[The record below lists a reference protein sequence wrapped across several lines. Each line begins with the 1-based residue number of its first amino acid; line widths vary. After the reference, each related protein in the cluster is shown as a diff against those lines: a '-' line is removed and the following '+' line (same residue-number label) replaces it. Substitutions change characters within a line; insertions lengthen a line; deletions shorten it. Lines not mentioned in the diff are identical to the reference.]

1 VESIIIGPIV
11 SGIIS
16 AVLAAVGCYIAVTN
30 RLNKLETM
38 IADLRADVERHNSIM
53 ERTYKAEQDI
63 TNIYHRV
70 DRIEGRCERHFGP
83 SQHEG

>member
-1 VESIIIGPIV
+1 MESLIGPIA
-11 SGIIS
+11 SGVIS
-16 AVLAAVGCYIAVTN
+16 AVLAAFGCYVAVTN
-30 RLNKLETM
+30 RLTKLETM
-38 IADLRADVERHNSIM
+38 IADLRADVERHNSIV

-83 SQHEG
+83 TQHE

>member
-1 VESIIIGPIV
+1 MEPFIGPIL
-11 SGIIS
+11 SGVIS
-16 AVLAAVGCYIAVTN
+16 AALAAVGCYVAMTN
-30 RLNKLETM
+30 RLTRLETM
-38 IADLRADVERHNSIM
+38 IADLRADVERHNAIV

-83 SQHEG
+83 SVHE

>member
-1 VESIIIGPIV
+1 
-11 SGIIS
+11 
-16 AVLAAVGCYIAVTN
+16 
-30 RLNKLETM
+30 M
-38 IADLRADVERHNSIM
+38 IADLRVDVERHNSIV

-83 SQHEG
+83 SVHEV